1 MEKVAQPS
9 DNRTPDNRNPE
20 NKISLNELVK
30 EAHNEHATELMQ
42 QIYELRKQ
50 RGKLIGLT
58 RHAKRAI
65 PYKEAEAL
73 AIQNMLGP
81 NGGRE
86 ANGKVVYLKKLRKE
100 LEFKVSTE
108 ASSLNAERELVKRI
122 NDVNVQ
128 LNKALEPLRLKRRLE
143 QLRADAERQ
152 KAVLVTSTKECIDLD
167 VKLDKLYFE
176 LKRTLGITNTHKTV
190 RKSNKTNNATQTI
203 NLEDIA
209 VIKKIK

>member
-1 MEKVAQPS
+1 M
-9 DNRTPDNRNPE
+9 
-20 NKISLNELVK
+20 SLNELVK
-30 EAHNEHATELMQ
+30 EAHNDHATELMQ

-58 RHAKRAI
+58 RHAKRTI
-65 PYKEAEAL
+65 PYKEAEAM

-81 NGGRE
+81 NGGRD

-100 LEFKVSTE
+100 LEFKISTE

-122 NDVNVQ
+122 NDVNAQ
-128 LNKALEPLRLKRRLE
+128 LDKALEPLRLKRRLE
-143 QLRADAERQ
+143 MLKSDAERQ
-152 KAVLVTSTKECIDLD
+152 KVVITDSTKQCMELD

-176 LKRTLGITNTHKTV
+176 LKKTLGINSTHNKTV
-190 RKSNKTNNATQTI
+190 RKPNKTNNATQTI

-209 VIKKIK
+209 VIKKINK